1 VRIAYLD
8 HSYHRDTKST
18 TFVPD
23 LLQKD
28 AEVEFFW
35 DESWRG
41 GSKLSFGQICDTDFD
56 GAVVFQSESAAAEL
70 AKRQPRFPVVYIP
83 MWDSSACEPRT
94 FWTRKLKGMRILAF
108 SRWQAER
115 LARWGVDVKTVRF
128 YPELPESAA
137 GRRDGK
143 LRGVFWW
150 RRANLGF
157 RSVVR
162 LCDAGQMES
171 LHVHIGPDPGEVL
184 DESELKD
191 APVPVTVSRWGED
204 ASTYH
209 QAVDAADVVFAPRWS
224 EGIGM
229 AALEAMAAGKAVV
242 APDRPTMNEYLTH
255 GVTGYLVTPGETA
268 ALDLSRSREIGAR
281 AREAM
286 VRGRRAWE
294 AQQAEFLEWMFGQ
307 HKSRGDRRREFAEI
321 HSEWEL
327 LGAKGVEIRAE
338 WNPITEVPKN
348 TDFIVGH
355 YLEEADG
362 HAEERRT
369 IEPDGLDYFTNGNAA
384 PLLERV
390 PVPECVLVR
399 RGSAHP
405 PILDAAAFAQ
415 LLRDGSVWHADRLVS
430 EVSDTGLL
438 GRRQRARFQ
447 AQVLS
452 AWGVPEPVVA
462 RALKQ
467 RMERIYQHAAEAA
480 IGNKTLWRKPHLWW
494 TSMRQLWPVKRVLG
508 WLGAPQDCYPFAE
521 QLLVKKPQ

>member
-1 VRIAYLD
+1 MRIAYID
-8 HSYHRDTKST
+8 HSYHRDTRST
-18 TFVPD
+18 AFVPE
-23 LLQKD
+23 LLQKL

-41 GSKLSFGQICDTDFD
+41 GSNLLFDRLCESDFD
-56 GAVVFQSESAAAEL
+56 GVVVFQSESAAAEL
-70 AKRQPRFPVVYIP
+70 AKRQLRFPMVYMP

-94 FWTRKLKGMRILAF
+94 FWTRQLKDVRVVAF
-108 SRWQAER
+108 CQWQAER
-115 LARWGVDVKTVRF
+115 LARWGVDVKKVHF
-128 YPELPESAA
+128 YPEMPEIAA
-137 GRRDGK
+137 GRRDGR

-157 RSVVR
+157 RSVAR
-162 LCDAGQMES
+162 LCDIDQVKA
-171 LHVHIGPDPGEVL
+171 LHVHLGPDPGEVL

-204 ASTYH
+204 ASVYRE
-209 QAVDAADVVFAPRWS
+209 AVDAADVVFAPRWS

-242 APDRPTMNEYLTH
+242 APDRPTMNEYITH

-268 ALDLSRSREIGAR
+268 VLDLSGAREIGAR

-286 VRGRRAWE
+286 ERGRAAWE
-294 AQQAEFLEWMFGQ
+294 TQQAELLDWMFGQ
-307 HKSRGDRRREFAEI
+307 HKSRVVRRDGARSITA
-321 HSEWEL
+321 EWEPL
-327 LGAKGVEIRAE
+327 HAKGVGVCGEHDQFSG
-338 WNPITEVPKN
+338 VPDN

-355 YLEEADG
+355 YFEEADG

-369 IEPDGLDYFTNGNAA
+369 VGPDGLDYFTNGSAA

-390 PVPECVLVR
+390 PVPECVFVR

-405 PILDAAAFAQ
+405 STLDASGFAR
-415 LLRDGSVWHADRLVS
+415 LLRSGNVWHADRLLV
-430 EVSDTGLL
+430 ELDDRGLRA
-438 GRRQRARFQ
+438 RRERARFQ
-447 AQVLS
+447 AQVLL

-480 IGNKTLWRKPHLWW
+480 IGDKTLWRKPHLWW
-494 TSMRQLWPVKRVLG
+494 ASLRQLWPVKRVLG
-508 WLGAPQDCYPFAE
+508 WLGAPQDRYPFAE
-521 QLLVKKPQ
+521 QLLEQHR